1 MPNRRLR
8 VHHTVILGLEPA
20 QRMSVESMRV
30 AFFLFVSFVFFLI
43 IIGLLALGSVM
54 SPVRWNER
62 SKPASWACAH
72 GPVSAILF
80 VEPLVCL
87 PRAIGVSH
95 THTRSWL
102 WWEASAAFHYDGLW
116 I

>member
-1 MPNRRLR
+1 VDPIGGEILSNRLNSKTHSERSFMPNRRVR
-8 VHHTVILGLEPA
+8 VHHTVLGLEPA

-62 SKPASWACAH
+62 SKPA
-72 GPVSAILF
+72 
-80 VEPLVCL
+80 
-87 PRAIGVSH
+87 R
-95 THTRSWL
+95 
-102 WWEASAAFHYDGLW
+102 
-116 I
+116 

>member
-1 MPNRRLR
+1 VVRSCRIDLTPRPTPNRSFMPNRRLR
-8 VHHTVILGLEPA
+8 VRHTVVLGLEPA

-62 SKPASWACAH
+62 SKRAS
-72 GPVSAILF
+72 
-80 VEPLVCL
+80 
-87 PRAIGVSH
+87 
-95 THTRSWL
+95 
-102 WWEASAAFHYDGLW
+102 
-116 I
+116 

>member
-1 MPNRRLR
+1 VVRSCRIDLTPRPTPNGLSCLT
-8 VHHTVILGLEPA
+8 VGYASPIPVILGLEPA

-62 SKPASWACAH
+62 SKPAS
-72 GPVSAILF
+72 
-80 VEPLVCL
+80 
-87 PRAIGVSH
+87 
-95 THTRSWL
+95 
-102 WWEASAAFHYDGLW
+102 
-116 I
+116 

>member
-1 MPNRRLR
+1 VDPIGGEILSNRLNSKTHSERSFMPNRRVR

-20 QRMSVESMRV
+20 HRMSVESMRV

-62 SKPASWACAH
+62 SKPA
-72 GPVSAILF
+72 
-80 VEPLVCL
+80 
-87 PRAIGVSH
+87 R
-95 THTRSWL
+95 
-102 WWEASAAFHYDGLW
+102 
-116 I
+116 